1 MDSESELAK
10 EGGRGTVHLLRAFG
24 YSMAGLRAAFAHESA
39 FRQELFLCAVAIP
52 LGLWLGESAVERVLL
67 VGSLLLVLA
76 LELLNTALENAI
88 DLISPERHELAK
100 RSKDA
105 GSASVFVG
113 LVLAGFVWLQIVIL
127 PRLAS
132 LAH

>member
-1 MDSESELAK
+1 MAEDSQLPK
-10 EGGRGTVHLLRAFG
+10 EGGTGMAHLLRAFG
-24 YSMAGLRAAFAHESA
+24 YSMTGLRTTFLHESA
-39 FRQELFLCAVAIP
+39 FRQELLLCAVAMP
-52 LGLWLGESAVERVLL
+52 LGMWLGESAVERVLL

-76 LELLNTALENAI
+76 LELMNTAIENAI
-88 DLISPERHELAK
+88 DRISPERHELAK

-127 PRLAS
+127 PRLAA

>member
-1 MDSESELAK
+1 MDSETGSGK
-10 EGGRGTVHLLRAFG
+10 EGGRGAVHLLRAFG
-24 YSMAGLRAAFAHESA
+24 YSMAGLRAAFVHESA

-52 LGLWLGESAVERVLL
+52 LGLWLGENAVERVLL

-76 LELLNTALENAI
+76 LELLNTALESAI

-105 GSASVFVG
+105 GSASVFVS
-113 LVLAGFVWLQIVIL
+113 LMLAGFAWLQIVIL

>member
-1 MDSESELAK
+1 MESESEHAK
-10 EGGRGTVHLLRAFG
+10 EGGRGPVHLLRAFG
-24 YSMAGLRAAFAHESA
+24 YSMAGLRAAFVHESA

-52 LGLWLGESAVERVLL
+52 LGLWLGDSAVDRVLL

-76 LELLNTALENAI
+76 LELLNTAIESAI
-88 DLISPERHELAK
+88 DLISPGRHELAR

-105 GSASVFVG
+105 GSASVFVS